1 MSIRTAVAVAAAVA
15 ALGIQAQFRTGTD
28 IVDVYATVRLKGGVI
43 ASDLTR
49 EDFQLFEDGQP
60 REITVFAHS
69 VQPLWVAMNLDNS
82 GSTANDFQDI
92 RLAAQEFVGR
102 LLRSDRT
109 SVSTLTWECQE
120 FTDDSRSL
128 LTVLKMRLPTDLGSP
143 IWAATDRAMT
153 QLKDEAGRRIILLF
167 SDGDDTQDAKSTLP
181 PPPPIAPTSF
191 MNPCTAAQP
200 VSYRSL
206 DDVIK
211 RASAEG
217 VMVYA
222 VSVTTN
228 TLTGNLGGA
237 ALAKLSKETGTQYQR
252 LGNYSEV
259 KAVFRSIADELHLQ
273 YLLGF
278 VPTATDG
285 KPHAIEVKVKRS
297 GVTVLARKSYI
308 AATK

>member
-1 MSIRTAVAVAAAVA
+1 
-15 ALGIQAQFRTGTD
+15 
-28 IVDVYATVRLKGGVI
+28 
-43 ASDLTR
+43 
-49 EDFQLFEDGQP
+49 
-60 REITVFAHS
+60 
-69 VQPLWVAMNLDNS
+69 
-82 GSTANDFQDI
+82 
-92 RLAAQEFVGR
+92 
-102 LLRSDRT
+102 
-109 SVSTLTWECQE
+109 
-120 FTDDSRSL
+120 
-128 LTVLKMRLPTDLGSP
+128 MRLPTDLGSP

-228 TLTGNLGGA
+228 TLAGNLGGA

-259 KAVFRSIADELHLQ
+259 KAVHRRRAAPAVSARLRAHRDRRQAARHRGQGEAVGRDGAGAEELHRR
-273 YLLGF
+273 
-278 VPTATDG
+278 D
-285 KPHAIEVKVKRS
+285 EV
-297 GVTVLARKSYI
+297 
-308 AATK
+308 AAN

>member
-1 MSIRTAVAVAAAVA
+1 MI
-15 ALGIQAQFRTGTD
+15 
-28 IVDVYATVRLKGGVI
+28 
-43 ASDLTR
+43 
-49 EDFQLFEDGQP
+49 
-60 REITVFAHS
+60 
-69 VQPLWVAMNLDNS
+69 LDNS
-82 GSTANDFQDI
+82 GSTVNDFSDI

-102 LLRSDRT
+102 LLRADRT
-109 SVSTLTWECQE
+109 SVSTLTWACQD
-120 FTDDSRSL
+120 FTDDSRAL
-128 LTVLKMRLPTDLGSP
+128 LTVLKMQLPTDWGSP
-143 IWAATDRAMT
+143 IWAATDRAMS

-167 SDGDDTQDAKSTLP
+167 SDGIDTQDPASTGPLA
-181 PPPPIAPTSF
+181 PIAPTSF
-191 MNPCTAAQP
+191 MNPCTAAMP
-200 VSYRSL
+200 EAYRSL
-206 DDVIK
+206 DNVIK

-222 VSVTTN
+222 VSVTN
-228 TLTGNLGGA
+228 TTTLLSNMGGG

-285 KPHAIEVKVKRS
+285 KPHAIDVKVKRS

-308 AATK
+308 AEKK